1 MYRSLLTSMDQRALI
16 LMLIRA
22 HFSGQLPPVGPIP
35 LAGELSKLSFN
46 ANGLWY
52 SINSVRQP
60 ARL

>member
-1 MYRSLLTSMDQRALI
+1 
-16 LMLIRA
+16 MLIRA